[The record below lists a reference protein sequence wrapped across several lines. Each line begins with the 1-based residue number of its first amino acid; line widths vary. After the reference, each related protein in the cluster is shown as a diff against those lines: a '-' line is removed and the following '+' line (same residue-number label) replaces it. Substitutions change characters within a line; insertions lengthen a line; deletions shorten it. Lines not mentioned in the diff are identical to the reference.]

1 MSASRRR
8 SIGYRFCKGFS
19 LGACI
24 YQAITHHL
32 IEEAPARIVGE
43 DMQPKLAGSEYEKQY
58 SHAFL
63 AAVDYAPAAAPS
75 ASATQAAYNGATA
88 VYGAPQQPAA
98 PPATPS
104 AQAKNKLLL
113 WGGIGAA
120 VVLIAVLAA
129 FLFAGKGKEADE
141 PVQQA
146 ASAVQ
151 ASPVANAP
159 IVQPPA
165 NNSGGAQPAP
175 QQPDQPHCRPSGR
188 NEPPAPLSARRRRAL
203 GKSAVCGSQQH
214 HDYAAHPHQTAPARH
229 QRRPSWSKSNPH
241 SAPKWREP
249 PAKTPTSPHG
259 SPAAARY
266 WCRFTTATTGI

>member
-159 IVQPPA
+159 IVQPPR
-165 NNSGGAQPAP
+165 
-175 QQPDQPHCRPSGR
+175 QQQ
-188 NEPPAPLSARRRRAL
+188 RRRTARAT
-203 GKSAVCGSQQH
+203 
-214 HDYAAHPHQTAPARH
+214 AARPTALP
-229 QRRPSWSKSNPH
+229 
-241 SAPKWREP
+241 PKWQ
-249 PAKTPTSPHG
+249 K
-259 SPAAARY
+259 
-266 WCRFTTATTGI
+266 

>member
-32 IEEAPARIVGE
+32 IEEAPARIAGE

-63 AAVDYAPAAAPS
+63 AAVDYALNVRAENRFQSVMDMQQGLLGQAELPPTPVPVAAPS
-75 ASATQAAYNGATA
+75 APATQAAYNGATA

-98 PPATPS
+98 PPAAPA

-113 WGGIGAA
+113 WGGIGVA
-120 VVLIAVLAA
+120 VVLIAVVAA

-159 IVQPPA
+159 IVLPPPTTA
-165 NNSGGAQPAP
+165 
-175 QQPDQPHCRPSGR
+175 
-188 NEPPAPLSARRRRAL
+188 
-203 GKSAVCGSQQH
+203 
-214 HDYAAHPHQTAPARH
+214 AAHSPRHSSPTNRSSRNSPSAAAMPTALP
-229 QRRPSWSKSNPH
+229 
-241 SAPKWREP
+241 PKWQ
-249 PAKTPTSPHG
+249 K
-259 SPAAARY
+259 
-266 WCRFTTATTGI
+266 